1 MTDMGLEMDMGM
13 GMDNVIL
20 WVAQFALIL
29 IRMTGLFL
37 LSPVWG
43 RANVPARLK
52 IGFAVVLTV
61 ILINFNPPGDVLQT
75 SLAGYALLCIGE
87 LIVGLTL
94 GFVTTIF
101 FGIVFTA
108 GQIIDMQTGF
118 GMVQVYDVQQN
129 IQIPIVGNLLNLII
143 LLCVILSGGHLKLV
157 EILFRT
163 FEALPVGQLVLDE
176 RLPAVMLEG
185 FTRTFVLAVQVA
197 MPVIASGLL
206 AEISLGI
213 VVRTAPQMNVFV
225 IGIPIK
231 IIIGLVML
239 LLIVPMFVN
248 MTGPIFDEMFQF
260 IDKAFLAIQP

>member
-1 MTDMGLEMDMGM
+1 MDP
-13 GMDNVIL
+13 VA
-20 WVAQFALIL
+20 WAAQFALMM
-29 IRMTGLFL
+29 IRMSGLFL

-43 RANVPARLK
+43 RSNIPNRFK
-52 IGFAVVLTV
+52 IAFAVVLTI
-61 ILINFNPPGDVLQT
+61 ILINFYPPGDAVETNLI
-75 SLAGYALLCIGE
+75 GFALLCMGE
-87 LIVGLTL
+87 LLVGLVL
-94 GFVTTIF
+94 GFVTTMF

-129 IQIPIVGNLLNLII
+129 IQIPIVGNLLNLVI
-143 LLCVILSGGHLKLV
+143 LLCFIVSGGHLKLV

-163 FEALPVGQLVLDE
+163 FEALPVGQIAVDE

-185 FTRTFVLAVQVA
+185 FIRTFVLAVQVA

-213 VVRTAPQMNVFV
+213 IVRTAPQMNVFV

-239 LLIVPMFVN
+239 FLVVPMFIR
-248 MTGPIFDEMFQF
+248 MTGAIYDEMFTF
-260 IDKAFLAIQP
+260 IGRAFDALVR